1 MPEHRY
7 GSASI
12 PEPLNW
18 RKLWPFLGYKTGG
31 GEVGVGGRSDVG
43 FGMRGNRC
51 GGAPVVG
58 ESGGVSRPVSISDSK
73 RGRVGRSRGVLGL
86 EMLWSFLQSSLLG
99 RACRWVSK
107 ALGQGTALA
116 S

>member
-18 RKLWPFLGYKTGG
+18 RKLWPFLGYNTGG

-43 FGMRGNRC
+43 CGRPGNC
-51 GGAPVVG
+51 CCGAPAVG
-58 ESGGVSRPVSISDSK
+58 ESGGVSRPVSISGSK
-73 RGRVGRSRGVLGL
+73 TGRVGRRRNALGL
-86 EMLWSFLQSSLLG
+86 EIF
-99 RACRWVSK
+99 
-107 ALGQGTALA
+107 
-116 S
+116 